1 MKLTL
6 IKAHTPENNYD
17 GYDPHRHWELVN
29 MPVADYLKRVVD
41 VGLVY
46 PGKEMADLILNPWRL
61 PWIRDNVKLV
71 GYDYMELVEPKYYGL
86 YAFGNLHDGIDGQL
100 VEGGPG
106 TFVQQ
111 VQSGYISPIT
121 GHHATADIYEVETEE
136 GEDNMPDVKPLE
148 DWKIDAGNAGI
159 DALSAVKGV
168 LSNPD
173 DWKKTLD
180 QPVQQWQL
188 WVMLQRVLEASVV
201 KQGK

>member
-6 IKAHTPENNYD
+6 IKAHTPENSFD

-29 MPVADYLKRVVD
+29 MSAVDYLKRVVD
-41 VGLVY
+41 VGLIY
-46 PGKEMADLILNPWRL
+46 PGKEMADLILNPWRI

-71 GYDYMELVEPKYYGL
+71 GYDYMELVEPKYYHL
-86 YAFGNLHDGIDGQL
+86 YAFDNYHDGIDGQL
-100 VEGGPG
+100 IDDGPG
-106 TFVQQ
+106 LFVQQ
-111 VQSGYISPIT
+111 VKSYYTNANGK
-121 GHHATADIYEVETEE
+121 HATADIYEVETEE
-136 GEDNMPDVKPLE
+136 GGDNMADVKPLE

>member
-29 MPVADYLKRVVD
+29 MPVADYLTRVVEK
-41 VGLVY
+41 GLVY
-46 PGKEMADLILNPWRL
+46 PGKDMADLILNPWRL

-71 GYDYMELVEPKYYGL
+71 GYDYMELVDQKYYHL
-86 YAFGNLHDGIDGQL
+86 YAFDNLHDGIDGQP
-100 VEGGPG
+100 VEDGPG

-121 GHHATADIYEVETEE
+121 GHHATADIYEVEIEE
-136 GEDNMPDVKPLE
+136 GGDNMPEIKPLE
-148 DWKIDAGNAGI
+148 PWQNQAGTDAL
-159 DALSAVKGV
+159 DALSAAKIV
-168 LSNPD
+168 SNPD
-173 DWKKTLD
+173 DRKKTLD
-180 QPVQQWQL
+180 QPVKQWEL
-188 WVMLQRVLEASVV
+188 YVLLERIRAGAVV